1 MLKAVWATYF
11 HKLSTDENPQHGLCP
26 DGVDSWCKYKRSL
39 ITKEK
44 FIHKNSFP
52 AAVMNKIKPIFRDLS
67 NPTLLRRCLH
77 GKTQNPNESF
87 NNVVWSRIPKRVFV
101 GIDTLKIG
109 VWNAVVTYNSD
120 YLGRIKVLQDLAGD
134 AGPNCVVGL
143 KVLDKQRLRRAD
155 KQAEELVKKARMVQR
170 NKKRKL
176 EEDEENEE
184 EVYGPGIDEFV

>member
-1 MLKAVWATYF
+1 MCIR
-11 HKLSTDENPQHGLCP
+11 DR
-26 DGVDSWCKYKRSL
+26 YK
-39 ITKEK
+39 
-44 FIHKNSFP
+44 N
-52 AAVMNKIKPIFRDLS
+52 
-67 NPTLLRRCLH
+67 
-77 GKTQNPNESF
+77 G
-87 NNVVWSRIPKRVFV
+87 
-101 GIDTLKIG
+101 
-109 VWNAVVTYNSD
+109 
-120 YLGRIKVLQDLAGD
+120 YLGRVKALQDLTGD